1 MSEEMKRLLKEELK
15 KDADN
20 IMRET
25 EEDPN
30 VENVK
35 ATPELRNKIFE
46 EIRQYEKEQ
55 TYKNLPEEYRE
66 LVELGKVY
74 KKKKKNRKYLVLA
87 AALVLAMSVG
97 VTSMGGPERIF
108 KEIRWAIGGRE
119 QVNVDSDS
127 DRVVKPEVSSEE
139 EAYQE
144 VQDKLGFEPV
154 RMDYMPE
161 GMEFVEFI
169 LNENMKTAQFNYH
182 GRNSESIV
190 YRVKANYRQGSVGFD
205 VEDQLVDKFTVYQND
220 TAIDAKEYLIKDTDD
235 RRWIVRFEYKN
246 VQYFMMINGIKK
258 AGIEKILKNL
268 YFL

>member
-74 KKKKKNRKYLVLA
+74 KKKKEPKVSCACSCARTGDV
-87 AALVLAMSVG
+87 S
-97 VTSMGGPERIF
+97 RCDID
-108 KEIRWAIGGRE
+108 GRT
-119 QVNVDSDS
+119 
-127 DRVVKPEVSSEE
+127 
-139 EAYQE
+139 
-144 VQDKLGFEPV
+144 G
-154 RMDYMPE
+154 
-161 GMEFVEFI
+161 
-169 LNENMKTAQFNYH
+169 EN
-182 GRNSESIV
+182 
-190 YRVKANYRQGSVGFD
+190 
-205 VEDQLVDKFTVYQND
+205 L
-220 TAIDAKEYLIKDTDD
+220 
-235 RRWIVRFEYKN
+235 
-246 VQYFMMINGIKK
+246 
-258 AGIEKILKNL
+258 
-268 YFL
+268 

>member
-1 MSEEMKRLLKEELK
+1 
-15 KDADN
+15 
-20 IMRET
+20 
-25 EEDPN
+25 
-30 VENVK
+30 
-35 ATPELRNKIFE
+35 
-46 EIRQYEKEQ
+46 
-55 TYKNLPEEYRE
+55 
-66 LVELGKVY
+66 
-74 KKKKKNRKYLVLA
+74 
-87 AALVLAMSVG
+87 
-97 VTSMGGPERIF
+97 MGGPERIF

-268 YFL
+268 YF